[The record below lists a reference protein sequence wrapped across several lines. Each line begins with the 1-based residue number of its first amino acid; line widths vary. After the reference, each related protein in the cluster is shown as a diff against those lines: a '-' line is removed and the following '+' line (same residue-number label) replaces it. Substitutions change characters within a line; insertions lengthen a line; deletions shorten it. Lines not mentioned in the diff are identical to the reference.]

1 MRIALTIVI
10 GLFLVQMSSAQAP
23 APPPAAKAAPARP
36 PTTKELMLDLILPAS
51 DALFYV
57 AREEPTN
64 VTEWNRVQVQALAL
78 QQAAIALTTP
88 GQAWGGNSDQWK
100 ADAKLLL
107 DVALK
112 AYRGAKD
119 RNLEAIT
126 DLNAELYESCQSCHE
141 HYRPGYRRRPS

>member
-1 MRIALTIVI
+1 
-10 GLFLVQMSSAQAP
+10 
-23 APPPAAKAAPARP
+23 
-36 PTTKELMLDLILPAS
+36 MLDLILPAS

-64 VTEWNRVQVQALAL
+64 VVEWNRVQMQALAL
-78 QQAAIALTTP
+78 QHAAIALTTP

>member
-1 MRIALTIVI
+1 MRIALVLLLL
-10 GLFLVQMSSAQAP
+10 GLLLIQV
-23 APPPAAKAAPARP
+23 PAAQEPAAATSAPK
-36 PTTKELMLDLILPAS
+36 PTTMKELMLDLIYPAS

-57 AREEPTN
+57 DSDDVKTA
-64 VTEWNRVQVQALAL
+64 VEWNRLSERALAL
-78 QQAAIALTTP
+78 SQAALALTTP

-119 RNLEAIT
+119 KNLEAVQA
-126 DLNAELYESCQSCHE
+126 LNAELYESCQSCHV
-141 HYRPGYRRRPS
+141 HYRPGYRRRP

>member
-1 MRIALTIVI
+1 MRIALSFVT
-10 GLFLVQMSSAQAP
+10 GLFLVQVSSAQAP
-23 APPPAAKAAPARP
+23 APTADAKAAARP
-36 PTTKELMLDLILPAS
+36 PTMKELMLDLIYPAS

-57 AREEPTN
+57 AREEPQN
-64 VTEWNRVQVQALAL
+64 PADWNRVQVQALAL

-88 GQAWGGNSDQWK
+88 GQAYGGNNDQWK

-119 RNLEAIT
+119 RKLGAIT

-141 HYRPGYRRRPS
+141 HFRPGYRRRPS